1 MEALLG
7 VLAILVAAFVFG
19 VLLNPYF
26 WQGFRNSK
34 FWDNQKKAENKDLI
48 DPEKY

>member
-19 VLLNPYF
+19 GLLNPYF